1 MKIKQ
6 GRVTTFFI
14 LLFIVPLGFYTKIYS
29 GPANIWV
36 NNSLGGFFY
45 EIFWILFIFLFF
57 QKTKPLNIAIWVFAI
72 TCTIE
77 FLQLRHS
84 PFLEMLRGNF
94 IGRTILGNSF
104 NWDDFPYYFFGSLCG
119 YFILMAIQKINQKYS
134 ALG

>member
-36 NNSLGGFFY
+36 NNSFGGFFY

-77 FLQLRHS
+77 FLQLWHS

-94 IGRTILGNSF
+94 IGRTILG
-104 NWDDFPYYFFGSLCG
+104 
-119 YFILMAIQKINQKYS
+119 
-134 ALG
+134 

>member
-77 FLQLRHS
+77 FLQLWHS

-104 NWDDFPYYFFGSLCG
+104 NWDDFPYYFFGSLSG